1 MTVEQA
7 MELDRQQHDHANAT
21 ANASAV
27 ASSRT
32 EDAHYDAAYG
42 FYLDHGF
49 WPVNDEDLAGY

>member
-1 MTVEQA
+1 MTAEQA
-7 MELDRQQHDHANAT
+7 MELDLAQASQQHDHAD
-21 ANASAV
+21 AS

-32 EDAHYDAAYG
+32 EDAHYDAAYE

>member
-7 MELDRQQHDHANAT
+7 MELDRQQHDHANAS
-21 ANASAV
+21 ASAH
-27 ASSRT
+27 T
-32 EDAHYDAAYG
+32 EDAHYDAAYE

>member
-1 MTVEQA
+1 MTAEQA
-7 MELDRQQHDHANAT
+7 MELDRQQHDHANAG
-21 ANASAV
+21 

-32 EDAHYDAAYG
+32 EDAHYDAAYE